1 MISRLTRVLAGALL
15 AGTALLWCDVPAASA
30 AAPAAAGWW
39 TSLNPG
45 STLGS
50 PTPPPPPD
58 VPSDG
63 LLVEGGADSS
73 PTAFAA
79 LVYELSPGMAA
90 GKLTLTVA
98 ANSGTP
104 PGSTLQL
111 CPLSNPTILVEHG
124 GPMADAPTYNCSA
137 KLTAAPSADGSRYEV
152 DVARLVVDD
161 VLAVAVLPTSQT
173 DRVVLAAPDASSLTT
188 TASAVPDGT
197 GTATAAPEA
206 DMGTAPPP
214 FGPVVPPAVGVVAPS
229 APGAASAP
237 AATLLAPQIAA
248 PAVTT
253 APPFRASSFTPP
265 SHRTRPVAVVL
276 VIAAL
281 LAAGALWE
289 GAGRTAARAALNA

>member
-1 MISRLTRVLAGALL
+1 MPRLTRVLAGALV

-63 LLVEGGADSS
+63 LLVEGGADST

-98 ANSGTP
+98 ANSATTP
-104 PGSTLQL
+104 ASSLQL
-111 CPLSNPTILVEHG
+111 CALSNPTIIVEHG

-137 KLTAAPSADGSRYEV
+137 KLTTAPSADGSRYEV
-152 DVARLVVDD
+152 DVARLVVDG

-188 TASAVPDGT
+188 TASAVPKSTDT
-197 GTATAAPEA
+197 ETAAPDA
-206 DMGTAPPP
+206 DLGTAPPP
-214 FGPVVPPAVGVVAPS
+214 LGPDVPPAVGVVAPS
-229 APGAASAP
+229 GSAAASAP
-237 AATLLAPQIAA
+237 APTPLAPQIAA
-248 PAVTT
+248 PAVTS

-265 SHRTRPVAVVL
+265 SHRTRPVALVL
-276 VIAAL
+276 VIAGL
-281 LAAGALWE
+281 LAAGARWE
-289 GAGRTAARAALNA
+289 GAGRAAARAALNA

>member
-1 MISRLTRVLAGALL
+1 MTPRWAPVLAGTLVT
-15 AGTALLWCDVPAASA
+15 GIALLWCDVPAASA

-45 STLGS
+45 SVLGS

-63 LLVEGGADSS
+63 LLVEGGADST

-79 LVYELSPGMAA
+79 VVYELSPGTAA
-90 GKLTLTVA
+90 GKLTLTIA
-98 ANSGTP
+98 ANSATTP
-104 PGSTLQL
+104 ASTLQV
-111 CPLSNPTILVEHG
+111 CPLSNPAIIVEHG

-137 KLTAAPSADGSRYEV
+137 KLTAAPSTDGSRYVV
-152 DVARLVVDD
+152 DVARLVVDG

-188 TASAVPDGT
+188 TASAVPNGT
-197 GTATAAPEA
+197 GTETPAPEA
-206 DMGTAPPP
+206 DVGTAPPP
-214 FGPVVPPAVGVVAPS
+214 LGPDVPPAVGVVAPS
-229 APGAASAP
+229 APGAAGAP
-237 AATLLAPQIAA
+237 AATPLAPQVAA

-253 APPFRASSFTPP
+253 APPFRASSFTPA
-265 SHRTRPVAVVL
+265 SHATRPVAVVL
-276 VIAAL
+276 VIAGL

-289 GAGRTAARAALNA
+289 GAGRAAVRAALTA